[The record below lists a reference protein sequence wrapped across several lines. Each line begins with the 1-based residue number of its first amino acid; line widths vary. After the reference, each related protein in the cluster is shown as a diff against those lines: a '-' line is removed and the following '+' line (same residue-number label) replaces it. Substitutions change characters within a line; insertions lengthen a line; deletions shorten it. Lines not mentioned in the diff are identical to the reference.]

1 MRSIARWV
9 AFFTALCF
17 AAVVVAEGAEEDRV
31 IVPGRAADASTP
43 ASSKAESTGGSGGMT
58 IALVVMLAGAGGWM
72 LWRQRIQP
80 AGTRTVRHLQI
91 EETRSLGGRQFLVV
105 ASYREKKFLLGVCQG
120 RIDLLSP
127 LDGEVPAESKELS

>member
-1 MRSIARWV
+1 MRPFARWI
-9 AFFTALCF
+9 ALFTALWF
-17 AAVVVAEGAEEDRV
+17 AAAVVAEGAEEDRV
-31 IVPGRAADASTP
+31 IVPGRG
-43 ASSKAESTGGSGGMT
+43 AESSTTSPKGESSGSGGVT
-58 IALVVMLAGAGGWM
+58 IALVALLAGTGGWM

-80 AGTRTVRHLQI
+80 AGTRTARHLQI

-127 LDGEVPAESKELS
+127 LESAAPSEEKDLS